1 LGVTESQVPYPQNPG
16 PRLGQPVMIVVFVV
30 AALAV
35 ASTAIVLG
43 PGLAAWMACPHT
55 CPSGFAPVGIE
66 RQPPGST
73 GCRPEQSEVCDQAQF
88 ESRLDGLTL
97 AHLRFEV
104 TNWSSSSVSGPA
116 APLIPLGAMAAV
128 SVLDST
134 GEVVGVWNVSDSA
147 WVSGSGWAV
156 PTDQYVPV
164 VLDTGLVSNATLA
177 NAEFS
182 IILTDPYQGALGFGL
197 VS

>member
-1 LGVTESQVPYPQNPG
+1 VTASLATNPQGQGPG
-16 PRLGQPVMIVVFVV
+16 LWRPVVVVVFAV
-30 AALAV
+30 AAVAV
-35 ASTAIVLG
+35 ASTAFVLA

-55 CPSGFAPVGIE
+55 CPSGFAPAGIE
-66 RQPPGST
+66 RQSPGST
-73 GCRPEQSEVCDQAQF
+73 GCRLEPTEVCDKALF

-97 AHLRFEV
+97 AHIRFEV
-104 TNWSSSSVSGPA
+104 TNWSSSTVSGPS
-116 APLIPLGAMAAV
+116 APPIPLGPTADV

-134 GEVVGVWNVSDSA
+134 GGIAGVWNVSDSL

-156 PTDQYVPV
+156 PTDQDVPV
-164 VLDTGLVSNATLA
+164 VLDTGLTSNATLT

-182 IILTDPYQGALGFGL
+182 IILTDPFQGGLGFGL